1 MALQPLEGVGS
12 GAIRYAVG
20 WRYPTA
26 ERVSGTELYYPII
39 AVEEEVLWEGPI
51 GYSDAWAAH
60 NEAKAVFVEKIRA
73 LMALA

>member
-26 ERVSGTELYYPII
+26 ERVHGTELYYPII

-51 GYSDAWAAH
+51 GYSDAQASH

>member
-1 MALQPLEGVGS
+1 MALQPLEGIGH

-26 ERVSGTELYYPII
+26 ARIQNTELYYPVI
-39 AVEEEVLWEGPI
+39 AVEEEVLWEGPT

-60 NEAKAVFVEKIRA
+60 NEAKAVFVEKIKA
-73 LMALA
+73 LMALV